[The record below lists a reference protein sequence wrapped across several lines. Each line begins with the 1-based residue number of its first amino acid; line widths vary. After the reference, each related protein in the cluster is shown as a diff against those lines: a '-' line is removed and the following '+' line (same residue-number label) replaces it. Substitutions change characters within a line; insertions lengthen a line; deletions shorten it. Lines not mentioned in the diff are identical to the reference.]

1 MLNHS
6 LNHSLDRDRIGV
18 HAPAPRLP
26 RPAPGLGLADE
37 CQRQRILIVE
47 ENELIQAGLRA
58 VLDEAAWVAQCL
70 VARGDEEAMTIA
82 RRCQPQ
88 LILVSTS
95 LPDGSGPSLCR
106 AITAAIPYAK
116 VVLLSGDGR
125 VPAALAS
132 SLGAVAALSKQMSS
146 GALVGTLKHIADGAR
161 VFPKVVVSR
170 PARQLSQRETDVL
183 QHVASG
189 LSNREVA
196 EQLNLSRHTV
206 KQHTSAVYRK
216 LGVRNRAE
224 AAGRA
229 LELGLL
235 AWHGLPADARQ
246 AVG

>member
-1 MLNHS
+1 M
-6 LNHSLDRDRIGV
+6 
-18 HAPAPRLP
+18 
-26 RPAPGLGLADE
+26 
-37 CQRQRILIVE
+37 E

-58 VLDEAAWVAQCL
+58 VLGEATWVAQCL
-70 VARGDEEAMTIA
+70 VAHGAEDAMQIA
-82 RRCQPQ
+82 RRARPQ

-106 AITAAIPYAK
+106 EMTAAMPYAK
-116 VVLLSGDGR
+116 VVLLSGEGR
-125 VPAALAS
+125 VPAALAA

-146 GALVGTLKHIADGAR
+146 GALVATLKHIADGAR
-161 VFPKVVVSR
+161 VFPKVAVTR
-170 PARQLSQRETDVL
+170 PEKQLSQRESDVL
-183 QHVASG
+183 QHLVTG

-235 AWHGLPADARQ
+235 AWHGLPAHARQ
-246 AVG
+246 AVNC